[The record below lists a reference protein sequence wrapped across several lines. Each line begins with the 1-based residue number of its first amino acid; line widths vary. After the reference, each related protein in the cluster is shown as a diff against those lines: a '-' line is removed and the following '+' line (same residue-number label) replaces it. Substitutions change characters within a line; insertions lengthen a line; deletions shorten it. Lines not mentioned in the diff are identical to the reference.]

1 MNIFFRTIFIMLCC
15 LATYGVAAQAPQQTQ
30 LPEVKHFPNPA
41 GSSNVVNI
49 VFTLPSNSYVSLK
62 VFNPLGILMREVVNG
77 NLMAGEHS
85 IPLDISN
92 INDGVYFYTLS
103 VNDRSETKK
112 LSIKK

>member
-1 MNIFFRTIFIMLCC
+1 MNVFLRTLIICLCC
-15 LATYGVAAQAPQQTQ
+15 LATYGAAAQSPHQTQ

-49 VFTLPSNSYVSLK
+49 VFSLPTNSYVSLK

-77 NLMAGEHS
+77 NLVAGEHS

-112 LSIKK
+112 LTIKK

>member
-1 MNIFFRTIFIMLCC
+1 MNIFTRTLFIAICC
-15 LATYGVAAQAPQQTQ
+15 MATYCAAAQAPQQTQ

-49 VFTLPSNSYVSLK
+49 VFTLPTNSYVSLK
-62 VFNPLGILMREVVNG
+62 VFNPLGILMREVING
-77 NLMAGEHS
+77 NLVAGDHS

-92 INDGVYFYTLS
+92 INEGVYFYTLS

-112 LSIKK
+112 LTIKK